1 MHDRL
6 GQSLASVAFGLD
18 RIHRKVDEGALREE
32 LDGLRVEVR
41 EVLAE
46 VRETL
51 GDLRTDV
58 TDQRGL
64 VDTLGVFLERVEAR
78 TGLEVN
84 FTHRNGA
91 RLPLVQERELWRIA
105 QEAIANVER
114 HAHAEHLSVRWE
126 YDGRVAVLAVAD
138 DGHGFSA
145 GHAGRPDSY
154 GITGM
159 RERADAIGALL
170 EIDSAV
176 GGGTVVRCRLE
187 QR

>member
-1 MHDRL
+1 
-6 GQSLASVAFGLD
+6 VA
-18 RIHRKVDEGALREE
+18 EE
-32 LDGLRVEVR
+32 LDALRMEVR
-41 EVLAE
+41 EALVE

-58 TDQRGL
+58 SEQRSL

-91 RLPLVQERELWRIA
+91 RLPVVQERELWRIA

-114 HAHAEHLSVRWE
+114 HAHARHLSVRWE
-126 YDGRVAVLAVAD
+126 YDGAVALLAVAD
-138 DGHGFSA
+138 DGDGFQV
-145 GHAGRPDSY
+145 GHAGRTDSY

-170 EIDSAV
+170 EIDSVV

-187 QR
+187 Q